1 MFSVEVT
8 NVDKVGQGGGLV
20 EEGKMIKVF
29 QKDGKIQLENF
40 AHKMR
45 EYWDMLAITLFG
57 LCVICQSV

>member
-1 MFSVEVT
+1 M
-8 NVDKVGQGGGLV
+8 DKVGQGGGLV

-45 EYWDMLAITLFG
+45 EYWNMLAITLFG
-57 LCVICQSV
+57 LCVMCLSV